1 VVTLAVAVV
10 FFDVLAAS
18 ERTRLTEEN
27 QRLAQDLLELA
38 RTRIAKGAEPPIV
51 LNSARIRLAEARRKT
66 LDARAEAAAATVR
79 LARVLGM
86 PPGTSLA
93 LAGKLPAEGGMQPS
107 DDLIEEGLA
116 NRPDVLAL
124 SRRVGAAQAAVR
136 LADAAAWPE
145 LRLGI
150 HYGLDQEDRLVL
162 GTVGIALPV
171 FARNQGERERNRA
184 AALRAETELNG
195 LRLGV
200 ESEIREAK
208 ARFDAAAAALTLYDA
223 EVLRAQEENLV
234 LIRTTYEA
242 GKTDFTQMVLL
253 ERELLEGR
261 LGFLD
266 ARLALASAEATLRAA
281 AGLDVAETGQFQ
293 GGKP

>member
-1 VVTLAVAVV
+1 
-10 FFDVLAAS
+10 
-18 ERTRLTEEN
+18 
-27 QRLAQDLLELA
+27 
-38 RTRIAKGAEPPIV
+38 
-51 LNSARIRLAEARRKT
+51 
-66 LDARAEAAAATVR
+66 
-79 LARVLGM
+79 M
-86 PPGTSLA
+86 PPGVSLT
-93 LAGKLPAEGGMQPS
+93 LAGKLPAAGDALS
-107 DDLIEEGLA
+107 DDLIERGLA

-124 SRRVGAAQAAVR
+124 SRRVGAAQASVR

-150 HYGLDQEDRLVL
+150 RYGLDQEDRLVL
-162 GTVGIALPV
+162 GTVGIAVPV

-184 AALRAETELNG
+184 AALRVETELSG
-195 LRLGV
+195 LRLDV
-200 ESEIREAK
+200 EGEIREAK
-208 ARFDAAAAALTLYDA
+208 ARFDAAAAALALYDA

-266 ARLALASAEATLRAA
+266 ARLALANAEAILRAA
-281 AGLDVAETGQFQ
+281 AGLDVAETGRFQ
-293 GGKP
+293 GGKQ